1 MGPFDIIDS
10 GATNHMTGNLDMLT
24 NSINATQHSPI
35 TVANGSKVTIQKVGT
50 AILLSNISSDVFYLP
65 TFISKL

>member
-1 MGPFDIIDS
+1 
-10 GATNHMTGNLDMLT
+10 MTGNLDMLT

-65 TFISKL
+65 TFTSKL